1 MNVYVVF
8 FNKNSEVSYQPIS
21 VDCGNRKSFL
31 IFSISVTW
39 QVKSC
44 KRKRAKNFSLV
55 AKKIKIKQQIINK
68 IYYSF
73 PNLEFNVLNKIP
85 SVVLNRKR
93 NTVTLQLRV

>member
-1 MNVYVVF
+1 MRVSATKTITIATTTAPEREQINECICGVF
-8 FNKNSEVSYQPIS
+8 LNKNSEVSYQPIS

-55 AKKIKIKQQIINK
+55 AKKSK
-68 IYYSF
+68 
-73 PNLEFNVLNKIP
+73 
-85 SVVLNRKR
+85 
-93 NTVTLQLRV
+93 